1 MKKNI
6 IMKTKYIWL
15 GLIFAAFTACSDDDD
30 STQINP
36 TPELTAGNAN
46 FSTFVSIGNSLT
58 AGFTDNALFIASQ
71 QNSFPNLLSQRF
83 SLVGGSGTFNQPLM
97 ADNFGGM
104 TFGGTRILE
113 PRLAFNGA
121 GPAGLESLIG
131 PITPGTDVT
140 NILTGSFNNVG
151 IPGARSFHIN
161 LPDYGN
167 ISGLLTNPMTANPYF
182 VRMASNPSATMLEDA
197 LAQNPTF
204 VSLWVGNN
212 DVLGFATSGAD
223 QTIDAITP
231 QGVFDASIQ
240 GIFAEVVNSGAQAVV
255 ANIPDVTSLAF
266 FNSVP
271 FAPLS
276 PANPDFGPQ
285 IPTLNGIF
293 GLLNEVY
300 TGVGMPERSIVFSQN
315 AASPVVIVDE
325 SLTDISTTLATLLG
339 GSDQFAAF
347 VQSLGLPVQAV
358 PSVAGLLGQTY
369 GQTRQATEDDLL
381 TLTSASVIGEID
393 SNRLEFLTDIAG
405 LPAPLAAQFS
415 AQGITFPLAD
425 RFVLTPTEQ
434 SEIQSATASFNATLE
449 SAATAAGFAFVDANT
464 IFNTLEQNR
473 PSSAGFTLTTDLVTG
488 GALSLDGVHPTSR
501 GYALIANEFLI
512 AIDAAYGSNFE
523 ASGQL
528 YDIANFPVV
537 YPATLQ

>member
-1 MKKNI
+1 
-6 IMKTKYIWL
+6 MKTKYIWL
-15 GLIFAAFTACSDDDD
+15 GLLFAAFTACSDDDD
-30 STQINP
+30 NIQGDPI
-36 TPELTAGNAN
+36 PELTAGNAD

-97 ADNFGGM
+97 SDNFGGM

-113 PRLAFNGA
+113 PRLVFNGA

-151 IPGARSFHIN
+151 VPGARSFHIA

-167 ISGLLTNPMTANPYF
+167 ISGLLTDPMTANPYF
-182 VRMASNPSATMLEDA
+182 VRMASNPSATMLGDA

-204 VSLWVGNN
+204 VSLWIGNN
-212 DVLGFATSGAD
+212 DVLGFATSGGD
-223 QTIDAITP
+223 QAIDGITP
-231 QGVFDASIQ
+231 QGVFDASVQ
-240 GIFAEVVNSGAQAVV
+240 GIMDAVANSGAQAVV
-255 ANIPDVTSLAF
+255 ANIPDVTSLSF
-266 FNSVP
+266 FSAVP

-293 GLLNEVY
+293 GLLNQVY
-300 TGVGMPERSIVFSQN
+300 AALGMPERSIVFSQT
-315 AASPVVIVDE
+315 AASAVVIVDE
-325 SLTDISTTLATLLG
+325 SLADISTTLATILAG
-339 GSDQFAAF
+339 DSNFAGF

-369 GQTRQATEDDLL
+369 GQTRQANENDLL
-381 TLTSASVIGEID
+381 TLTSASIIGDID
-393 SNRLEFLTDIAG
+393 SERLEFLTNIAG

-425 RFVLTPTEQ
+425 RFVLTPAEQ
-434 SEIQSATASFNATLE
+434 LEIQAATASFNATIE

-488 GALSLDGVHPTSR
+488 GAISLDGVHPTAR
-501 GYALIANEFLI
+501 GYAFIANEFLI

-523 ASGQL
+523 ASEQL
-528 YDIANFPVV
+528 FNIADSPVI